1 MDNSF
6 RKLDSEMEKR
16 RRKDQ
21 KVVGLEE
28 CFSSFFFFF
37 WPCLQHMEVPEPGI
51 EPMLG
56 TTSGPQTTVPPGNSL
71 SNIFQ
76 TGIFRSSLRGSE
88 IMN

>member
-21 KVVGLEE
+21 KVVGLEQ

-37 WPCLQHMEVPEPGI
+37 GHSSSSSSCYFLPG
-51 EPMLG
+51 LA
-56 TTSGPQTTVPPGNSL
+56 
-71 SNIFQ
+71 
-76 TGIFRSSLRGSE
+76 
-88 IMN
+88 